1 MRYCLF
7 GGKETSVSKKT
18 DSSWHYGW
26 DLTYAIH
33 CTLPSDF
40 ASIILPGAVHSP
52 FSCVKNALT
61 LVSLDLLVS
70 WECGFKKFVYP
81 GMIILL
87 KGKCRGIRWLLMM
100 VLSEVLQILRWTHDF
115 IILSFFLSIRM
126 CNMSEFEL
134 KKYVILFVYFKS
146 MIWYNFLLWIF
157 SYIYFYLL

>member
-70 WECGFKKFVYP
+70 WWVQKICISRNDYFVE
-81 GMIILL
+81 
-87 KGKCRGIRWLLMM
+87 RR
-100 VLSEVLQILRWTHDF
+100 V
-115 IILSFFLSIRM
+115 
-126 CNMSEFEL
+126 
-134 KKYVILFVYFKS
+134 
-146 MIWYNFLLWIF
+146 
-157 SYIYFYLL
+157 